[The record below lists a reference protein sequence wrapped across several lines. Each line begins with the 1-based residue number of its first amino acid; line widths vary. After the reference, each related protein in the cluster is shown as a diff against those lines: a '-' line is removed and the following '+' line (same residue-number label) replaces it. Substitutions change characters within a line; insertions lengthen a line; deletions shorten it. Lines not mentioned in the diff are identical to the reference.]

1 VSRRR
6 RRGDRTELSVN
17 NEHCHRYGY
26 CTAEAPDLFQLQP
39 GGGLRYRRLV
49 QPEQVER
56 ARAAVRCCP
65 MLAIALEER

>member
-1 VSRRR
+1 MTRRR
-6 RRGDRTELSVN
+6 RRGSVPELSVN

-26 CTAEAPDLFQLQP
+26 CTAEAPELFQLLP
-39 GGGLRYRRLV
+39 SGGLRYRRAV
-49 QPEQVER
+49 EPEQMEQ

>member
-1 VSRRR
+1 VTRRLRRR
-6 RRGDRTELSVN
+6 SGLELSVN

-26 CTAEAPDLFQLQP
+26 CTAEAPELFQLLTN
-39 GGGLRYRRLV
+39 GGLRYRRAV
-49 QPEQVER
+49 GPEQVEQ